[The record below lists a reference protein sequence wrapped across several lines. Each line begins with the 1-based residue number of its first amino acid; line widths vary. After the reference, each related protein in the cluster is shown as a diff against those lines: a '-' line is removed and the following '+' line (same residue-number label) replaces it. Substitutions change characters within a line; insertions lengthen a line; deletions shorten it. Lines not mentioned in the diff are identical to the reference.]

1 MYALPL
7 RSLLMVVLAA
17 GALLAAGSVP
27 APASQELEVI
37 EIAAERFAF
46 SPSRVRVRA
55 GATVQF
61 RLSSDDTSHGFRI
74 LGTNVNV
81 RIPKR
86 GRGEAT
92 VTFTPTQP
100 GTYVFECSYLC
111 GAGHDF
117 MRGELVVEE

>member
-1 MYALPL
+1 MQSRPV
-7 RSLLMVVLAA
+7 RSLLFVVLATA
-17 GALLAAGSVP
+17 ALLAVGSAP
-27 APASQELEVI
+27 SPASQEPEVI

-46 SPSRVRVRA
+46 TPSRIRVRA
-55 GATVQF
+55 GTTVQF

-74 LGTNVNV
+74 VGTNVNV

-92 VTFTPTQP
+92 VTFTPKEP
-100 GTYVFECSYLC
+100 GTYTFECSHLC